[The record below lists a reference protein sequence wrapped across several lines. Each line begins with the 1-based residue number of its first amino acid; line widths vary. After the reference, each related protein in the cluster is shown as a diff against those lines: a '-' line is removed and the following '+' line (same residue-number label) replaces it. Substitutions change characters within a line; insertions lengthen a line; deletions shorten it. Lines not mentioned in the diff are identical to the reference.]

1 MVRKAMVREAIA
13 AYAAAVAG
21 SQDDLDEAL
30 ESAAIEIWDAGAT
43 PEGGLRAALDL
54 D

>member
-1 MVRKAMVREAIA
+1 VTYYRLMVRKAMVREAIA

-30 ESAAIEIWDAGAT
+30 ESAAIEIWHEEEPHPRED
-43 PEGGLRAALDL
+43 
-54 D
+54 